1 MSEKH
6 TDLYYMKV
14 LIAED
19 DLLNQALMGKY
30 MRTLKWEHTI
40 VANGLLAVEACRSVD
55 FDAVLMDIE
64 MPLLDGIEAARN
76 IRTFNTVIPIIA
88 ITAYVSEQNRNRCSD
103 AGMNAFVAKPVS
115 HDIIR
120 DVITEFVS
128 IN

>member
-1 MSEKH
+1 
-6 TDLYYMKV
+6 MKI

-40 VANGLLAVEACRSVD
+40 VANGLLAVEACRSYN
-55 FDAVLMDIE
+55 FDAILMDIE
-64 MPLLDGIEAARN
+64 MPELDGIEATRT
-76 IRTFNTVIPIIA
+76 IRAFNAVIPIIA
-88 ITAYVSEQNRNRCSD
+88 ITAYVSEQNRNKCAD

-120 DVITEFVS
+120 DVITGFVDFE
-128 IN
+128 

>member
-1 MSEKH
+1 
-6 TDLYYMKV
+6 MKV

-40 VANGLLAVEACRSVD
+40 VSNGLLAVEACRSVD
-55 FDAVLMDIE
+55 FDAILMDIE
-64 MPLLDGIEAARN
+64 MPELDGIEATRN
-76 IRTFNTVIPIIA
+76 IRTFNTVIPIVA
-88 ITAYVSEQNRNRCSD
+88 ITAYVSDQNRNKCSD

-120 DVITEFVS
+120 DVITELVT
-128 IN
+128 IE